1 MADKVQVERTFIMDS
16 TDNYVIGETGQRGG
30 TWTIH
35 LQAVSG
41 SRSVV
46 VKARAKGSTKT
57 FVPILYS
64 PLYINGSVAASAD
77 PVSTALTTTS
87 LIQVVV
93 ADGMDISLDNTHTT
107 GSISVTAQPSS

>member
-1 MADKVQVERTFIMDS
+1 MADKIQIERTFVMNS
-16 TDNYVIGETGQRGG
+16 TDNYIIGETGQRGG

-41 SRSVV
+41 TRSAV
-46 VKARAKGSTKT
+46 VKARAKGSSKT
-57 FVPILYS
+57 FVAIPYT
-64 PLYINGSVAASAD
+64 PLHLNGAASD
-77 PVSTALTTTS
+77 GVPVSTAITTDS

-93 ADGMDISLDNTHTT
+93 ADGMDVSLDNTNTS

>member
-1 MADKVQVERTFIMDS
+1 MADKVQIERTFIMNS
-16 TDNYVIGETGQRGG
+16 TDNYIIGDTGQRGG

-41 SRSVV
+41 TRSVV
-46 VKARAKGSTKT
+46 VKGRAKGSTKT

-64 PLYINGSVAASAD
+64 PQYLNGAVAAAAD
-77 PVSTALTTTS
+77 QVSTAITTDS
-87 LIQVVV
+87 LIQVIV
-93 ADGMDISLDNTHTT
+93 ADGMDISLDNTNTS